1 MLIGELSKRTGF
13 SHDTIRFYEKKGLI
27 KVDRKSRRENNYKEY
42 PEVVYEQLVLIKT
55 VKDLGFTLRE
65 ADDFIK
71 AWSDTDAS
79 CNHLTHHFT
88 DKINRVND
96 QIKSLEGIKSKL
108 ESSLL
113 RCQADDCEFEKM
125 TPSGMKCQPVCK
137 VYRN

>member
-55 VKDLGFTLRE
+55 VKDLGFTLNE
-65 ADDFIK
+65 VDDFIR

-79 CNHLTHHFT
+79 CRNLTHHLEE
-88 DKINRVND
+88 KINRVNG
-96 QIKSLEGIKSKL
+96 QIKLLEGIKSKL
-108 ESSLL
+108 KSSLQK
-113 RCQADDCEFEKM
+113 CESDNCEFEKM
-125 TPSGMKCQPVCK
+125 VPSCMKC
-137 VYRN
+137 

>member
-27 KVDRKSRRENNYKEY
+27 RVDRKSRRENNYKEY

-55 VKDLGFTLRE
+55 VKDLGFTLHE
-65 ADDFIK
+65 VDDFIK

-79 CNHLTHHFT
+79 CNNLMHHLT
-88 DKINRVND
+88 DKIGRVND
-96 QIKSLEGIKSKL
+96 QIKLLEGVRSKL
-108 ESSLL
+108 ESSLR

-125 TPSGMKCQPVCK
+125 VPSCVRC
-137 VYRN
+137 